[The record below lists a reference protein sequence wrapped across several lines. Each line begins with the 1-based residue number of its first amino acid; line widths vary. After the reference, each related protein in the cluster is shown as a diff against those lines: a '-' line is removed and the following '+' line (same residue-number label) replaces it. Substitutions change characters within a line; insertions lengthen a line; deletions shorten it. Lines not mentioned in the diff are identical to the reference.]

1 MTTGISAAT
10 ANAFIDSIT
19 GSVQT
24 KLHTGDPGAAGT
36 ANASAETTQ
45 KAPTFGAASGGSAT
59 QSGTISWA
67 SWSAG
72 SETISHVS
80 YWVGATFKG
89 SLALAAP
96 KPMTNGDTLNLSG
109 LTIAL
114 TPIAA

>member
-19 GSVQT
+19 GTVQT

-45 KAPTFGAASGGSAT
+45 KATTFGAASGGSAT
-59 QSGTISWA
+59 QTGSVSWTSWA
-67 SWSAG
+67 AG

-89 SLALAAP
+89 SFALTAS
-96 KPMTNGDTLNLSG
+96 KPMTNGDTLTLSG
-109 LTIAL
+109 LQISL
-114 TPIAA
+114 SPIAV